1 MRFLICIMVALFPR
15 GLDVRLAPIAIHVV
29 IVETSRSFLTVDMT
43 VRLVWMAVS
52 ASAAIVDQTLR
63 LPGRGIR
70 LCKLDFSRFWVTSF
84 DCVIRRNFG
93 LFWQA
98 RDASTLGA
106 RSQARDIRSG
116 CLRFSLGSNLLGLRR
131 GCRNDSARSIRTR
144 CRSIRTESALASISP
159 LRLTHF

>member
-15 GLDVRLAPIAIHVV
+15 GLDVRLAPVANRPVLV
-29 IVETSRSFLTVDMT
+29 GTSRSVLTVDMT
-43 VRLVWMAVS
+43 VRLVWTANS
-52 ASAAIVDQTLR
+52 SSAATVNRTLR
-63 LPGRGIR
+63 LSGRGIQV
-70 LCKLDFSRFWVTSF
+70 CKLDFSRFWVTPF
-84 DCVIRRNFG
+84 DCDFRRNFG

-106 RSQARDIRSG
+106 RPQTRDTRSG

-131 GCRNDSARSIRTR
+131 GCRDGRARSIRTR

-159 LRLTHF
+159 LRLTYF